1 MGTVEGLVVFS
12 HGLESGPW
20 GTKIRRLAEVA
31 KAADFEVDSL
41 DYSDTR
47 DPDERVRRLVARK
60 PVEKIGKTVLV
71 GSSLGSYVAAAAS
84 GEWCPDGLF
93 LLAPAFY
100 IPELPI
106 QEPVPHAGKT
116 VVVHGWRD
124 DIIPPGA
131 AFRYAEKFSTVLH
144 LFDDEHRL
152 IECLP
157 RIEELFKSFL
167 EEVKIG

>member
-1 MGTVEGLVVFS
+1 MGTIFGLVVFS

-31 KAADFEVDSL
+31 KQAGFEVDSL
-41 DYSDTR
+41 DGSDTR
-47 DPDERVRRLVARK
+47 DPAERVRRLVARK
-60 PVEKIGKTVLV
+60 PESITGKTVLV
-71 GSSLGSYVAAAAS
+71 GSSLGSYVAALAS
-84 GEWCPDGLF
+84 EHWRPDGLF

-100 IPELPI
+100 IPELPV
-106 QEPVPHAGKT
+106 QEPVPYGGTT

-124 DIIPPGA
+124 EIIPAEA
-131 AFRYAEKFSTVLH
+131 AFRYAAKFKTRLH

-157 RIEELFKSFL
+157 QIEGLFASFL
-167 EEVKIG
+167 AEIKGD